1 MHPPSAADTSFVKS
15 NDFIARLRDTLLNE
29 TLLWLGIVSTPMV
42 VISLS
47 RIPIMG
53 WRPVF
58 GLQFIILSLV
68 WLAWLQRQRISY
80 SWRLGIVLFA
90 IGAAGLAGYVQR
102 GPVAVAGPF
111 LLVFLTIAVVFT
123 EGRRAIGLGLFVLA
137 GLLLI
142 AWGAVSGALQFQIDY
157 TSYAHHPI
165 SWLMIILAFVG
176 YGGIVA
182 LLVWRLFRGL
192 IGYQQQLMQINAE
205 LAIRTEALAESERFA
220 HATVDALKANISI
233 LDENGTIIAVNRG
246 WCQFA
251 QIGEIEPT
259 RVSEGVNYLAVC
271 DAAAGAGSAGAAA
284 MAAGIR
290 SVLQGTRDEFVLE
303 YPCDSPTQARRFL
316 SRVTR
321 FAGAGAVRAVVT
333 HEDVTAHWE
342 AASEVRK
349 LSRAVE
355 QSPAAV
361 VITDRNGSIEYVN
374 PQFEEI
380 TGYAAAEVLNHNPR
394 ILKSGQTSAQT
405 YRDIWT
411 AISAGGKWRGELCN
425 RRKSGELYWEDA
437 AMSGLKDEHGQIT
450 HFIGVKADITAGKQA
465 AEALREMR
473 QREVGIGA
481 SIQRSL
487 LGEVP
492 SRIEG
497 AWLAGY
503 ADPSQILD
511 GDFYTVRCYRPD
523 CFEVLVGDVMGK
535 GVQAALMG
543 AGIITAYNRALAD
556 LLVTEANAGFLPTPA
571 QIVNAMHLALTP
583 PMIAMSLFAT
593 LALYRFYLDA
603 GTLIYVNAG
612 HTPGLLTRG
621 PGARPVA
628 ILGDNLPIGVTPDEV
643 YVQFSLTVGPGDSL
657 LLFSDGI
664 TEARNPEGED
674 FGLERLSDLIEVG
687 SKAEL
692 PLATL
697 LHALRGEQRRYTGG
711 GPGADD
717 LTALMVELHP
727 RRRAPRGGIADR
739 IAPFVFTLPWS
750 LEGLGGLRARITECA
765 GSLSEADTDALILAS
780 FEAATNIIRY
790 SRLLVGDA
798 TLACRITREVD
809 ALIVELIYP
818 SAAFTPPAELRT
830 DFSGEAEG
838 GFGLFII
845 EQSVDS
851 VEYASPMPGVASIR
865 LVKRARDASA

>member
-1 MHPPSAADTSFVKS
+1 MNSKKMRPAEEDSSATSAGPSVRVRAEQIVRDQVAGSPVSLDDLSPEETQLMLHELRVHQIELELQNEELRRSQLELETAQARYFRLYDLAPVGYFTISKKGLILQANLAAASLLSAERGQLVGQPISRHILKEDQDIFYLNRKQIFEFDEPRAFELRMVKSDGTSFWAHLTA
-15 NDFIARLRDTLLNE
+15 NAALGADGAQELR
-29 TLLWLGIVSTPMV
+29 
-42 VISLS
+42 
-47 RIPIMG
+47 
-53 WRPVF
+53 
-58 GLQFIILSLV
+58 
-68 WLAWLQRQRISY
+68 
-80 SWRLGIVLFA
+80 
-90 IGAAGLAGYVQR
+90 
-102 GPVAVAGPF
+102 
-111 LLVFLTIAVVFT
+111 
-123 EGRRAIGLGLFVLA
+123 
-137 GLLLI
+137 
-142 AWGAVSGALQFQIDY
+142 
-157 TSYAHHPI
+157 
-165 SWLMIILAFVG
+165 
-176 YGGIVA
+176 VA
-182 LLVWRLFRGL
+182 LNDITARVRADESLQESETRYR
-192 IGYQQQLMQINAE
+192 
-205 LAIRTEALAESERFA
+205 ALAETAADAIVTADSEGRIVGWNRSAERMFGYMQEEIIGQPVQVIMPERYRAA
-220 HATVDALKANISI
+220 HATASSTVVAKDPRDFEQRAREVYAL
-233 LDENGTIIAVNRG
+233 
-246 WCQFA
+246 
-251 QIGEIEPT
+251 
-259 RVSEGVNYLAVC
+259 
-271 DAAAGAGSAGAAA
+271 
-284 MAAGIR
+284 
-290 SVLQGTRDEFVLE
+290 TRDGREVPVEIALSKWRIRKGVFITGIIRDITE
-303 YPCDSPTQARRFL
+303 RR
-316 SRVTR
+316 
-321 FAGAGAVRAVVT
+321 
-333 HEDVTAHWE
+333 E
-342 AASEVRK
+342 AENEVRK

-361 VITDRNGSIEYVN
+361 MITDRTGNIEYVN

-380 TGYAAAEVLNHNPR
+380 TGYVNAEVLNHNPR
-394 ILKSGQTSAQT
+394 ILKSGKTSAET
-405 YRDIWT
+405 YREIWT
-411 AISAGGKWRGELCN
+411 AISAGGKWRGELHN
-425 RRKSGELYWEDA
+425 RKKSGELYWEDA
-437 AMSGLKDEHGQIT
+437 AISGLKDENGQVT
-450 HFIGVKADITAGKQA
+450 HFIGVKADITASKQA

-492 SRIEG
+492 EAIEG
-497 AWLAGY
+497 AQLAAY
-503 ADPSQILD
+503 ADPSQIMD
-511 GDFYTVRCYRPD
+511 GDFYAVRRYGPD